1 MNKKLNS
8 NRGFTLIELIIAIAV
23 LAFLMTAISSLMTS
37 SLITNRKTQADIE
50 VQTTAQ
56 ETYNKI
62 TDALMQAKAIYV
74 LGYTYSGTPDFS
86 KAGESAGGTPSYF
99 VAGLYDEKT
108 YAVRDVATGELKVD
122 ATKDNNRTAI
132 VNELSLYGISANVA
146 EVKFFHELAGKDIY
160 IKKLVIVT
168 SETLDI
174 DQVPGANKTTIITD
188 SEWDCRNCLTST
200 MVRVKKAPS
209 GIGFSENDT
218 VVNVFTFDEGNLY
231 YEKEYAFMTDKN
243 DKVSDWTDSDAVSRN
258 IFSNSMS
265 YVTTD
270 GEPLSGCVVNL
281 NPDKGSLAVDLY
293 FNDKNMTYTS
303 LGMVNVRNSYVLK
316 AKQ

>member
-37 SLITNRKTQADIE
+37 SLMTNRKTQADIE

-62 TDALMQAKAIYV
+62 TDALMQAKSIYV
-74 LGYTYSGTPDFS
+74 LGYTYSGTPNFS

-99 VAGLYDEKT
+99 VAGVYDEKT
-108 YAVRDVATGELKVD
+108 YAVRDVVTGELKVD

-132 VNELSLYGISANVA
+132 VNALSLYGITANVA
-146 EVKFFHELAGKDIY
+146 EVKFFHELAGQDIY

-174 DQVPGANKTTIITD
+174 TEVPSATPDGSDKWNCQNALTHQLTT
-188 SEWDCRNCLTST
+188 
-200 MVRVKKAPS
+200 VKRAPS
-209 GIGFSENDT
+209 GTGFSENDT

-231 YEKEYAFMTDKN
+231 YEKEYAFMTGKN
-243 DKVSDWTDSDAVSRN
+243 DKVSDWTDADAVRRN
-258 IFSNSMS
+258 IFSNSIS

-270 GEPLSGCVVNL
+270 DEPLSGCVVSL
-281 NPDKGSLAVDLY
+281 NPDKGALAIDLY

>member
-62 TDALMQAKAIYV
+62 TDALMQAKTVYI
-74 LGYTYSGTPDFS
+74 LGYTCSGTPDFS
-86 KAGESAGGTPSYF
+86 KAGEAAGGTPSYF

-108 YAVRDVATGELKVD
+108 YAVKNVVTGELNVD
-122 ATKDNNRTAI
+122 ATKDANRTAI
-132 VNELSLYGISANVA
+132 VNELALYGVTADVA
-146 EVKFFHELAGKDIY
+146 QVKFFHELAGKDIY
-160 IKKLVIVT
+160 IKKLVVVT

-174 DQVPGANKTTIITD
+174 AQVTSVSANPTGD
-188 SEWDCRNCLTST
+188 GWNCTNYLTHLT
-200 MVRVKKAPS
+200 EEVKQSPS
-209 GIGFSENDT
+209 GTGFSKNDT
-218 VVNVFTFDEGNLY
+218 VVNIFTFDEGNLY
-231 YEKEYAFMTDKN
+231 YEKQYAFMTGKN
-243 DKVSDWTDSDAVSRN
+243 DKVSDWTDSDAVRRN

-270 GEPLSGCVVNL
+270 GDPLSGCVVSL

-293 FNDKNMTYTS
+293 FSDKNMTYTS

>member
-1 MNKKLNS
+1 MNKKLNN

-62 TDALMQAKAIYV
+62 MDALMQAKSIYI
-74 LGYTYSGTPDFS
+74 LGYTYPGTPDFS
-86 KAGESAGGTPSYF
+86 KAGESAGGSPSYF

-108 YAVRDVATGELKVD
+108 YAVRDAVGVLDVD
-122 ATKDNNRTAI
+122 ATKDDNKIAI
-132 VNELSLYGISANVA
+132 VNELSLYGISANIG
-146 EVKFFHELAGKDIY
+146 EVKFFDELAGQDIY
-160 IKKLVIVT
+160 IKKLVVVT
-168 SETLDI
+168 AETLDI
-174 DQVPGANKTTIITD
+174 YEVPSRSLSGYDEWTCTNAIT
-188 SEWDCRNCLTST
+188 NQMMT
-200 MVRVKKAPS
+200 VKRFHD
-209 GIGFSENDT
+209 GYSENDT
-218 VVNVFTFDEGNLY
+218 VVNVFTFDKGNLY
-231 YEKEYAFMTDKN
+231 YEKEYALMTGKN
-243 DKVSDWTDSDAVSRN
+243 DKVSDWADADIVKRN

-270 GEPLSGCVVNL
+270 DEPLSGCVVSL

-293 FNDKNMTYTS
+293 FSDKNMTYTS

>member
-62 TDALMQAKAIYV
+62 TDALMQAKSIYV
-74 LGYTYSGTPDFS
+74 LGYTYSGTPNFS
-86 KAGESAGGTPSYF
+86 KSGESAGGSPSYF

-108 YAVRDVATGELKVD
+108 YAVRDGVTGVLKAD
-122 ATKDNNRTAI
+122 ATRDANKLAI
-132 VNELSLYGISANVA
+132 VNELKRYGITADVGK
-146 EVKFFHELAGKDIY
+146 VKFFHELAGQDIY
-160 IKKLVIVT
+160 IKKLVVVT
-168 SETLDI
+168 AETLDI
-174 DQVPGANKTTIITD
+174 TQVPSPTADGTDKWNCTNAFTSNPIT
-188 SEWDCRNCLTST
+188 
-200 MVRVKKAPS
+200 VKRV
-209 GIGFSENDT
+209 GTGFSENDT
-218 VVNVFTFDEGNLY
+218 VVNIFTVDKGNLY
-231 YEKEYAFMTDKN
+231 YEKEYAFMTGKN
-243 DKVSDWTDSDAVSRN
+243 DIVSDWTDSDAVRRN
-258 IFSNSMS
+258 IFSNSLS

-270 GEPLSGCVVNL
+270 DEPLSGCVVNI

-293 FNDKNMTYTS
+293 FSDKNMTYTS

>member
-62 TDALMQAKAIYV
+62 TDALMQAKSVYI
-74 LGYTYSGTPDFS
+74 LGYTYPGTPNFS
-86 KAGESAGGTPSYF
+86 KAGESAGGSPSYF
-99 VAGLYDEKT
+99 VAGVYDEKK
-108 YAVRDVATGELKVD
+108 YAVRDVTTGELKVD
-122 ATKDNNRTAI
+122 DTMDANRSSIA
-132 VNELSLYGISANVA
+132 NWLSNHVTSASA
-146 EVKFFHELAGKDIY
+146 ADVKFFHELAGQDIY
-160 IKKLVIVT
+160 IKKLVVVT
-168 SETLDI
+168 SEPLDI
-174 DQVPGANKTTIITD
+174 TQVPSAMETLPD
-188 SEWDCRNCLTST
+188 AEWNCLNHLTAQIEK
-200 MVRVKKAPS
+200 VKRSPS
-209 GIGFSENDT
+209 GNGFSKNDT
-218 VVNVFTFDEGNLY
+218 VVNIFTFDEGNLY
-231 YEKEYAFMTDKN
+231 YEKKYAFMYDK
-243 DKVSDWTDSDAVSRN
+243 DDMVSDWTDSDAVRRN

-270 GEPLSGCVVNL
+270 DEPLSGCVVNL

-293 FNDKNMTYTS
+293 FSDKNMTYTS

>member
-37 SLITNRKTQADIE
+37 SLITNRKTQADIV

-62 TDALMQAKAIYV
+62 TDALMQAKSIYV

-86 KAGESAGGTPSYF
+86 KAGEAAGGTPSYF
-99 VAGLYDEKT
+99 VAGVYDEKT
-108 YAVRDVATGELKVD
+108 YAVRDVVTGELKVD
-122 ATKDNNRTAI
+122 ATKDKNRTAI

-174 DQVPGANKTTIITD
+174 DQVPSAQPNGSD
-188 SEWDCRNCLTST
+188 EWDCQNALTSQL
-200 MVRVKKAPS
+200 VKVKRAPS
-209 GIGFSENDT
+209 GNGFSENDT

-231 YEKEYAFMTDKN
+231 YEKEYALMTGKN
-243 DKVSDWTDSDAVSRN
+243 DKVSDWTDADAVRRN
-258 IFSNSMS
+258 IFSNSIS

-270 GEPLSGCVVNL
+270 DEPLSGCVVSL

>member
-62 TDALMQAKAIYV
+62 TDALMQAKSIYV
-74 LGYTYSGTPDFS
+74 LGYTYSGTPNFS
-86 KAGESAGGTPSYF
+86 KSGESAGGSPSYF

-108 YAVRDVATGELKVD
+108 YAKRDDVTGVLKAD
-122 ATKDNNRTAI
+122 ATRDANKAAI
-132 VNELSLYGISANVA
+132 VNELGLYGISANVA
-146 EVKFFHELAGKDIY
+146 EVKFFHELAGQDIY
-160 IKKLVIVT
+160 IKKLVVVT

-174 DQVPGANKTTIITD
+174 TQVPTATEDGSDKWNCTNAFTSNPIT
-188 SEWDCRNCLTST
+188 
-200 MVRVKKAPS
+200 VKRV
-209 GIGFSENDT
+209 GTGFSENDT
-218 VVNVFTFDEGNLY
+218 VVNIFTFDKGNLY
-231 YEKEYAFMTDKN
+231 YEKEYALMTGKN
-243 DKVSDWTDSDAVSRN
+243 DKVSNWANPNAN
-258 IFSNSMS
+258 IFSNSLS

-270 GEPLSGCVVNL
+270 DEPLSGCVVNI

-293 FNDKNMTYTS
+293 FSDKNMTYTS

>member
-62 TDALMQAKAIYV
+62 TDALMQAKSVYI

-86 KAGESAGGTPSYF
+86 KAGESAGGMPSYF

-108 YAVRDVATGELKVD
+108 YAVRDVVTNELKVD
-122 ATKDNNRTAI
+122 ATKDNNKTAI
-132 VNELSLYGISANVA
+132 VNELQKYGISASVA
-146 EVKFFHELAGKDIY
+146 EVKFFHELVGKDIY
-160 IKKLVIVT
+160 IKKLVVVT
-168 SETLDI
+168 SENLDI
-174 DQVPGANKTTIITD
+174 AQVASANSTGPGEWECINAIT
-188 SEWDCRNCLTST
+188 NQL
-200 MVRVKKAPS
+200 VKVKQAPGGS
-209 GIGFSENDT
+209 GFSENDT

-231 YEKEYAFMTDKN
+231 YEKEYALMTGKN
-243 DKVSDWTDSDAVSRN
+243 DKVSDWTDADAVRRN
-258 IFSNSMS
+258 IFSNSIS

-270 GEPLSGCVVNL
+270 DEPLSGCVVNL

>member
-1 MNKKLNS
+1 MNKKLNN

-37 SLITNRKTQADIE
+37 SLISNRRTQADIV

-62 TDALMQAKAIYV
+62 TDALMQAKSIYV
-74 LGYTYSGTPDFS
+74 LGYTYSGTPNFS
-86 KAGESAGGTPSYF
+86 KSGESAGGSPSYF

-108 YAVRDVATGELKVD
+108 YAVRDVVTGELKVD
-122 ATKDNNRTAI
+122 ATKDANKTAI
-132 VNELSLYGISANVA
+132 VNKLSLYGISANVG
-146 EVKFFHELAGKDIY
+146 EVKFFHELAGQDIY
-160 IKKLVIVT
+160 IKKLIVVT

-174 DQVPGANKTTIITD
+174 DQVPSANLVNPDEWECTNAIT
-188 SEWDCRNCLTST
+188 SQMIT
-200 MVRVKKAPS
+200 VKKAPS
-209 GIGFSENDT
+209 GSGFSENDT
-218 VVNVFTFDEGNLY
+218 VVNIFTFDEGNLY
-231 YEKEYAFMTDKN
+231 YEQQHALMTGKN
-243 DKVSDWTDSDAVSRN
+243 DIVSDWTDSDIVRRN
-258 IFSNSMS
+258 IFSNSLS

-270 GEPLSGCVVNL
+270 DEPLSGCVVNI

-293 FNDKNMTYTS
+293 FSDKNMTYTS

>member
-62 TDALMQAKAIYV
+62 TDALMQAKSIYV
-74 LGYTYSGTPDFS
+74 LGYTYPGTPDFS
-86 KAGESAGGTPSYF
+86 KAGESASGSPSYF
-99 VAGLYDEKT
+99 VAGLYDEKK
-108 YAVRDVATGELKVD
+108 YAIRDVVTGEIKVD
-122 ATKDNNRTAI
+122 ATRDANKTAI
-132 VNELSLYGISANVA
+132 VNELNLYGITADVA
-146 EVKFFHELAGKDIY
+146 EVKFFHELAGQDVY
-160 IKKLVIVT
+160 IKKLVVVT

-174 DQVPGANKTTIITD
+174 GLVPSATADGADKWNCQNAITGQ
-188 SEWDCRNCLTST
+188 LIT
-200 MVRVKKAPS
+200 VKKAPS
-209 GIGFSENDT
+209 GTGFSENDT
-218 VVNVFTFDEGNLY
+218 VVNIFTFDEGNLY
-231 YEKEYAFMTDKN
+231 YEKEHALMTGKN
-243 DKVSDWTDSDAVSRN
+243 DKVSDWTDSDAIRRN
-258 IFSNSMS
+258 IFSNSLS

-270 GEPLSGCVVNL
+270 DEPLSGCVVNI

-293 FNDKNMTYTS
+293 FSDKNMTYTS

>member
-62 TDALMQAKAIYV
+62 TDALMQAKSIYV
-74 LGYTYSGTPDFS
+74 LGYTYPGTPDFS

-99 VAGLYDEKT
+99 VAGVYDEKT
-108 YAVRDVATGELKVD
+108 YAVRDVVTGELKVD
-122 ATKDNNRTAI
+122 ATKDNNRQAI
-132 VNELSLYGISANVA
+132 VNALHQYGISANVA
-146 EVKFFHELAGKDIY
+146 EVKFFHELAGQDIY

-174 DQVPGANKTTIITD
+174 TQVPSATADGSDK
-188 SEWDCRNCLTST
+188 WNCQNALTSQLVT
-200 MVRVKKAPS
+200 VKRAPS
-209 GIGFSENDT
+209 GTGFSENDT
-218 VVNVFTFDEGNLY
+218 VINVFTFDEGNLY
-231 YEKEYAFMTDKN
+231 YEKEYAFMTGKN
-243 DKVSDWTDSDAVSRN
+243 DQVSDWTDADAVRRN
-258 IFSNSMS
+258 IFSNSIS

-270 GEPLSGCVVNL
+270 DEPLSGCVVSL

>member
-37 SLITNRKTQADIE
+37 SLITNRKTQADIV

-62 TDALMQAKAIYV
+62 TDALMQAKSVYI
-74 LGYTYSGTPDFS
+74 LGYTYPDIPNFS
-86 KAGESAGGTPSYF
+86 KSGEAAGGSPSYF

-108 YAVRDVATGELKVD
+108 YAVRDVVTGELKAD
-122 ATKDNNRTAI
+122 ATKDRNKEAI
-132 VNELSLYGISANVA
+132 VNELSLYGISSNVA
-146 EVKFFHELAGKDIY
+146 EVKFFHELAGQDIY
-160 IKKLVIVT
+160 IKKLVVVT

-174 DQVPGANKTTIITD
+174 NLVPSAVGAMSGD
-188 SEWDCRNCLTST
+188 EWDCVNAFTHLP
-200 MVRVKKAPS
+200 VNVKRSPS
-209 GIGFSENDT
+209 GAGFSENDM
-218 VVNVFTFDEGNLY
+218 VVNIFTFDKGNLY
-231 YEKEYAFMTDKN
+231 YEKEYALMTGKN
-243 DKVSDWTDSDAVSRN
+243 DKVSDWTDADVVRRN
-258 IFSNSMS
+258 LFSNAIS

-270 GEPLSGCVVNL
+270 DEPLSGCVVSL

>member
-1 MNKKLNS
+1 MNKKLNN

-37 SLITNRKTQADIE
+37 SLISNRRTQADIV

-62 TDALMQAKAIYV
+62 TDALMQAKSIYV
-74 LGYTYSGTPDFS
+74 LGYTYSGTPNFS
-86 KAGESAGGTPSYF
+86 KPGESAGGSPSYF
-99 VAGLYDEKT
+99 VAGVYDEKT
-108 YAVRDVATGELKVD
+108 YAVRDVVTGELKVD
-122 ATKDNNRTAI
+122 ATSDANKAAI
-132 VNELSLYGISANVA
+132 VNALSLYGISADVG
-146 EVKFFHELAGKDIY
+146 EVKFFHELAGQDIY
-160 IKKLVIVT
+160 IKKLIVVT

-174 DQVPGANKTTIITD
+174 DLVPSATADGADKWNCQNAITGQ
-188 SEWDCRNCLTST
+188 LIT
-200 MVRVKKAPS
+200 VKKAPS
-209 GIGFSENDT
+209 GTGFSENDT

-231 YEKEYAFMTDKN
+231 YEKRYALMTGKN
-243 DKVSDWTDSDAVSRN
+243 DIVSDWTDSDVIRRN
-258 IFSNSMS
+258 IFSNSLS

-270 GEPLSGCVVNL
+270 DEPLSGCVVNI

-293 FNDKNMTYTS
+293 FSDKNMTYTS

>member
-8 NRGFTLIELIIAIAV
+8 NRGFTLIELIIAVAV

-62 TDALMQAKAIYV
+62 TDALMQAKSIYV
-74 LGYTYSGTPDFS
+74 LGYTYPGTPNFS
-86 KAGESAGGTPSYF
+86 KAGEAAGGSPSYF

-108 YAVRDVATGELKVD
+108 YAIRDVVTGELKVD
-122 ATKDNNRTAI
+122 ATKEANKTAI
-132 VNELSLYGISANVA
+132 VNELSRYGITANVA
-146 EVKFFHELAGKDIY
+146 EVKFFHELAGQDIY

-174 DQVPGANKTTIITD
+174 TQVPSAAATGTD
-188 SEWDCRNCLTST
+188 EWDCTNAFTHLP
-200 MVRVKKAPS
+200 VKVKQAPS
-209 GIGFSENDT
+209 GTGFSENDT

-231 YEKEYAFMTDKN
+231 YEKEYAFMTGKN
-243 DKVSDWTDSDAVSRN
+243 DKVSNWTDADAVRRN
-258 IFSNSMS
+258 IFSNSLS

-270 GEPLSGCVVNL
+270 DEPLSGCVVSL

-293 FNDKNMTYTS
+293 FSDKNMTYTS

>member
-62 TDALMQAKAIYV
+62 TDALMQAKSVYI
-74 LGYTYSGTPDFS
+74 LGYTYPGTPDFS
-86 KAGESAGGTPSYF
+86 KAGEAAGGSPSYF

-108 YAVRDVATGELKVD
+108 WAVRDVTTGELRVD

-132 VNELSLYGISANVA
+132 VVDLARYGISANVA
-146 EVKFFHELAGKDIY
+146 EVKFFHELAGQDIY
-160 IKKLVIVT
+160 IKKLVVVT
-168 SETLDI
+168 AEALDI
-174 DQVPGANKTTIITD
+174 SQVPSATAVDSNK
-188 SEWDCRNCLTST
+188 WNCLNALTT
-200 MVRVKKAPS
+200 QMVEVEKKAS
-209 GIGFSENDT
+209 GSGYSENDT
-218 VVNVFTFDEGNLY
+218 VVNIFTFDEGNLY
-231 YEKEYAFMTDKN
+231 YEKQYAFMTGKN
-243 DKVSDWTDSDAVSRN
+243 DRVSDWSDADAVKRN
-258 IFSNSMS
+258 IFSNSIS

-270 GEPLSGCVVNL
+270 DEPLSGCVVSL

-293 FNDKNMTYTS
+293 FSDKNMTYTS

>member
-1 MNKKLNS
+1 MNKKLNN

-37 SLITNRKTQADIE
+37 SLISNRRTQADIV

-62 TDALMQAKAIYV
+62 TDALMQAKSIYV
-74 LGYTYSGTPDFS
+74 LGYTYPDTPNFS
-86 KAGESAGGTPSYF
+86 KSGESAGGSPSYF
-99 VAGLYDEKT
+99 VAGVYDEKT
-108 YAVRDVATGELKVD
+108 YAVRDAVTGEIKVD
-122 ATKDNNRTAI
+122 ATRDANKTAI
-132 VNELSLYGISANVA
+132 VNELNRYGITADVG
-146 EVKFFHELAGKDIY
+146 EVKFFHELAGQDIY
-160 IKKLVIVT
+160 IKKLVVVT
-168 SETLDI
+168 AETLDI
-174 DQVPGANKTTIITD
+174 TQVPSATADGADKWNCQNAITGQ
-188 SEWDCRNCLTST
+188 LIT
-200 MVRVKKAPS
+200 VKRAPS
-209 GIGFSENDT
+209 GTGFSENDT

-231 YEKEYAFMTDKN
+231 YEKQHALMTGKN
-243 DKVSDWTDSDAVSRN
+243 DIVSDWTDSDVVRRN
-258 IFSNSMS
+258 IFSNSLS

-270 GEPLSGCVVNL
+270 DEPLSGCVVNI

-293 FNDKNMTYTS
+293 FSDKNMTYTS